1 MSVSGAP
8 QRPGNTG
15 YGLERG
21 GGVHTASAE
30 VIDLMA
36 RRVRRSWGIATGVA
50 VAVAVAACGS
60 SSSNGAITVDAAAE
74 AAPPIAFT
82 SCHDAPPAGFTP
94 PKLPTYA
101 GTCPTLALTPGDAG
115 ADGVPPE
122 NDIMSLSLIH
132 IFGLGSSVSYH
143 ADFLAQAFARV
154 RKSKP
159 RVLVSGAADHAI
171 LAHVFA
177 ACDANAIDC
186 EVTVIDRCETPLRV
200 NVWYAARAG
209 RSIATCRTDVFEHA
223 STCLLYTSRCV

>member
-1 MSVSGAP
+1 MPAP
-8 QRPGNTG
+8 D
-15 YGLERG
+15 
-21 GGVHTASAE
+21 ASLAE
-30 VIDLMA
+30 VSRLA
-36 RRVRRSWGIATGVA
+36 REM
-50 VAVAVAACGS
+50 
-60 SSSNGAITVDAAAE
+60 AE
-74 AAPPIAFT
+74 AVCWRDPGT
-82 SCHDAPPAGFTP
+82 GESCAWYHGLWPDLRA
-94 PKLPTYA
+94 
-101 GTCPTLALTPGDAG
+101 
-115 ADGVPPE
+115 V
-122 NDIMSLSLIH
+122 
-132 IFGLGSSVSYH
+132 GLGSSVSYH

-223 STCLLYTSRCV
+223 STVPYDVVVAHAFLGYFQPERRRALFRHWRSMLAPSGAIVIVNRVRGGDPSEPVAFGQRDAEVFSAIAEAASLSTC